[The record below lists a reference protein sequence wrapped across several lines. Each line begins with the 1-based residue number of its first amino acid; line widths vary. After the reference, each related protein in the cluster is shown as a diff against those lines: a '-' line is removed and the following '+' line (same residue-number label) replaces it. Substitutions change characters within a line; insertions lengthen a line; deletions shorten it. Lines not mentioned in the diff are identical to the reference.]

1 MALFNQVVKKV
12 KMNSWDIVKF
22 QIMTY
27 CYLEKVIVS
36 ESDLECL
43 TFLAIQGEQE
53 LTSFCNECASRKI
66 FSSPQTVRNAITKA
80 EKKGLIDKT
89 SSKTKKKIQLN
100 PVMKVTTEGNI
111 MLDFKFA
118 AIAETQEA

>member
-12 KMNSWDIVKF
+12 KMSSWDIVKF

-53 LTSFCNECASRKI
+53 LTGFCNDCAARKI

-80 EKKGLIDKT
+80 EKKGLIRKT
-89 SSKTKKKIQLN
+89 LSKTKKKIVVN
-100 PVMKVTTEGNI
+100 PDMKVTTEGNI

>member
-12 KMNSWDIVKF
+12 KMDSWDIIKF

-36 ESDLECL
+36 ESDLNCL

-53 LTSFCNECASRKI
+53 LTNFCNACASNNI
-66 FSSPQTVRNAITKA
+66 FSSPQTVRNAVTKA
-80 EKKGLIDKT
+80 EKKGLIDK
-89 SSKTKKKIQLN
+89 SLSKTKKKIRIH
-100 PVMKVTTEGNI
+100 PDMKVATEGNI

-118 AIAETQEA
+118 ALAETTEA